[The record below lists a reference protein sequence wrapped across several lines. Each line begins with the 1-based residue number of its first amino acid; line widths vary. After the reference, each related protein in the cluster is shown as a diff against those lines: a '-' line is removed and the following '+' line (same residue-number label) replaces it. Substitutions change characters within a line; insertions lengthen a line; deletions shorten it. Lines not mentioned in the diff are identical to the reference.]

1 MAQERQFPTSEIKAG
16 LKLAKEFY
24 EIDSN
29 DTDYVKGIKSLLKD
43 ISSALEAEDLSQ
55 MLHCNHVATEK
66 YGDVL
71 VKDCKGFFRRI
82 HIRDAAKLG
91 VCMNALQLWLI
102 GESLIDVIKASKARE
117 RESVIYDVAGEYVC
131 DKVFDALTSHQTG
144 LFSPS
149 VTPYPQ
155 KL

>member
-1 MAQERQFPTSEIKAG
+1 MAQEKRFPTSEIKAG

-43 ISSALEAEDLSQ
+43 ISSALESEDLNQ

-71 VKDCKGFFRRI
+71 VKDCKRFFRRI
-82 HIRDAAKLG
+82 HIRDVAKLG
-91 VCMNALQLWLI
+91 VGMNAFQLWLI
-102 GESLIDVIKASKARE
+102 GESLIDVIKASKAKE
-117 RESVIYDVAGEYVC
+117 KENAFVDVADEYIR
-131 DKVFDALTSHQTG
+131 DKIVDAITR
-144 LFSPS
+144 
-149 VTPYPQ
+149 
-155 KL
+155 